1 MERNIILS
9 HSVIGVFPTFPLP
22 FSPTNFLNQ
31 VVAPLAL
38 LLYRSSLS
46 WPRILY
52 SLQILALTYANSGII
67 TEKYTSSCSRSSF
80 ICYCGL
86 FLNKNENS
94 CHFQTPVVIL
104 SGTRDSSFCH
114 TIICQVRLLS
124 EIFVFLLLLLSLRM
138 NPFIAVTLLQ
148 RFHDKREILCMVI
161 NHSVF

>member
-22 FSPTNFLNQ
+22 FSPTNFLTQ
-31 VVAPLAL
+31 VMAPLAL
-38 LLYRSSLS
+38 LLYRCSLS

-52 SLQILALTYANSGII
+52 SLQILALTSANSGII
-67 TEKYTSSCSRSSF
+67 TKKYTSSCSRSFF

-86 FLNKNENS
+86 FLNNENS

-104 SGTRDSSFCH
+104 SGTTDSSFCH
-114 TIICQVRLLS
+114 TIICQVPLLS

-138 NPFIAVTLLQ
+138 NPFIAVPLLQ